1 MNYREMVM
9 ADLRL
14 LVLRILSGAPGYQCN
29 SSVLQMAL
37 QDYGHAVSRDLLH
50 TEIAWLAEQ
59 GLLTQREIIN
69 IHVVTLSVRGL
80 DVAQGHATLPGVR
93 KPEPGC

>member
-14 LVLRILSGAPGYQCN
+14 LVLRILSGAPSYQCN

-50 TEIAWLAEQ
+50 TEIA
-59 GLLTQREIIN
+59 
-69 IHVVTLSVRGL
+69 
-80 DVAQGHATLPGVR
+80 
-93 KPEPGC
+93 